1 MFSFLFSS
9 ANIKNASLAFF
20 LLRKILSSVGSLL
33 PVILFLSE
41 YSEITKTRERERE
54 GNILSRY
61 FCRFYIIANNIC
73 IGDKKICC

>member
-54 GNILSRY
+54 REIFYLDIFVDSIL
-61 FCRFYIIANNIC
+61 
-73 IGDKKICC
+73 